1 MSVTHG
7 QNRRR
12 RLWGRSGFVL
22 ASLVACCLLAG
33 PLSVIFPQAADAATV
48 SDSFDRANGGLGS
61 NWTTTPGT
69 AAPQISGN
77 TLRAGTAG
85 SLNSAYWSAST
96 FGSDQFSQGTLPA
109 SSGGNYGP
117 GLAVR
122 LSGTKG
128 YFLWYGNSTNT
139 VSLWRMDTAS
149 SWTQLKASSTLTVA
163 PATDVWKIQ
172 VVGSTISGYQ
182 NGNLVVTTTDTKIT
196 SGSPGVWLYYAANQI
211 DNWSGGD
218 VATTPPPTTYS
229 VGGAV
234 SGLASGS
241 TVVLQDNGGNDLSV
255 AANGAFTFSTA
266 LAAGAAYA
274 VTVKTNPTGQTCT
287 VANGTGTIAAA
298 NVTNVAVTCATPP
311 PVTYS
316 VGGTLSGLAS
326 GGTVVL
332 QDNAAS
338 DLTVTAN
345 GAFTFGTKLAASAA
359 YNVTVK
365 TNPTGQT
372 CIVAS
377 GTGTIASA
385 NVTNVAVTCTTTP
398 PTTYTV
404 GGAVSGLASGGTV
417 VLQNNAAN
425 DLSVTA
431 NVAFTFSTAL
441 ASGAAY
447 NVTVKTNPTG
457 QTCTVAS
464 GTGTVGSAN
473 VTSAA
478 VTCTTPGGGGG
489 GTGTATDNF
498 NRANGALG
506 ANWTAMSDGAL
517 TIASQVVKGG
527 NGAYSGDIRTAETY
541 GADQSSQVEVTST
554 QLSGGQWIGPAV
566 RASSGGSNLY
576 LGIYFWNGGSPDLM
590 LFKRTSGSFTQLGS
604 SYPVSALAAGTQLTL
619 TAVGSTITFAQN
631 GTARITATD
640 TSLTSGAPG
649 IMAYGTGTADN
660 WAGNSTGTGTG
671 TTGPYTVGGT
681 VSGLASGGTVVLQ
694 DNGGNDLSV
703 TASGAFTFSTALAA
717 GAAYN
722 VTVKTSPLGQTCT
735 VANGT
740 GTVGSANVTNVAVT
754 CATSGGGS
762 GGTSG
767 LTVTFAGTDAS
778 GVDSYNMTSTEDGGS
793 TQVTRVLKPSNPA
806 AGVKHNFLFVLP
818 VEPDQGTSFGD
829 GVATMAAANA
839 QNQYNLTII
848 EPSFPTDPWYAD
860 NPTDST
866 MQYESFLTTQ
876 LVPWVKANL
885 ATTGTEQNWLIG
897 FSKSGI
903 GGQDLILKHPDLFS
917 VAATWDF
924 PAAMTSYAGADPY
937 GTVGGGSAGNY
948 GTDANFQANYRLS
961 SSFLTAHKAPFTSAN
976 RIWIG
981 GYSAFQQDMASY
993 DSLLTQAGI
1002 KHTTETP
1009 TPTSH
1014 AWNSGW
1020 VPQALA
1026 ALEQDSVALGG

>member
-33 PLSVIFPQAADAATV
+33 PLSVIFPQVADAATV
-48 SDSFDRANGGLGS
+48 SDTFDRANGGLGN

-77 TLRAGTAG
+77 TLHAGTAG

-139 VSLWRMDTAS
+139 VSLWRMDSAS

-182 NGNLVVTTTDTKIT
+182 NGNLVVQATDTSIT

-229 VGGAV
+229 VGGTV

-241 TVVLQDNGGNDLSV
+241 AVVLQDNGGNDLSV
-255 AANGAFTFSTA
+255 AANGAYTFSTA

-332 QDNAAS
+332 QDNVAS

-345 GAFTFGTKLAASAA
+345 GAFTFGTKL
-359 YNVTVK
+359 
-365 TNPTGQT
+365 
-372 CIVAS
+372 
-377 GTGTIASA
+377 
-385 NVTNVAVTCTTTP
+385 
-398 PTTYTV
+398 
-404 GGAVSGLASGGTV
+404 
-417 VLQNNAAN
+417 
-425 DLSVTA
+425 TA
-431 NVAFTFSTAL
+431 
-441 ASGAAY
+441 GAAY

-464 GTGTVGSAN
+464 GTGTIASAN

-478 VTCTTPGGGGG
+478 VICTTPGGGGGTG

-590 LFKRTSGSFTQLGS
+590 LFKRASGSFTQLGS

-619 TAVGSTITFAQN
+619 TAAGSTITFAQN

-660 WAGNSTGTGTG
+660 WAGNSTGTG

-735 VANGT
+735 VASGT

-754 CATSGGGS
+754 CTTSGGGS

-917 VAATWDF
+917 VAASWDF

-993 DSLLTQAGI
+993 DSLLTQVGI
-1002 KHTTETP
+1002 EHTTETP

-1014 AWNSGW
+1014 AWNGGW

>member
-1 MSVTHG
+1 MPTTLRKFW
-7 QNRRR
+7 RRT
-12 RLWGRSGFVL
+12 GVL
-22 ASLVACCLLAG
+22 LAATVACGLLAG
-33 PLSVIFPQAADAATV
+33 PLSVVFPQAADAATV
-48 SDSFDRANGGLGS
+48 SDTFDRANGGLGS

-77 TLRAGTAG
+77 TLHAGTA
-85 SLNSAYWSAST
+85 SALNSAYWSANT
-96 FGSDQFSQGTLPA
+96 FGADQFAQGTLPG
-109 SSGGNYGP
+109 SSGGNDGP

-122 LSGTKG
+122 VSGTKG

-139 VSLWRMDTAS
+139 VSLWRMDSAS
-149 SWTQLKASSTLTVA
+149 SWTQLKASGSLTIA

-172 VVGSTISGYQ
+172 VTGSTISGYQ
-182 NGNLVVTTTDTKIT
+182 NGTQVVQATDTKIT

-218 VATTPPPTTYS
+218 VASTPPPTTYS
-229 VGGAV
+229 IGGTA

-266 LAAGAAYA
+266 LAAGAAYN
-274 VTVKTNPTGQTCT
+274 VTVKTNPAGQTCT

-298 NVTNVAVTCATPP
+298 NVTNVAMTCTTPP

-326 GGTVVL
+326 GATVVL

-338 DLTVTAN
+338 DLTLTAN
-345 GAFTFGTKLAASAA
+345 GAFTFGTKLAAGAPYA
-359 YNVTVK
+359 VTVK
-365 TNPTGQT
+365 TNPAGQT
-372 CIVAS
+372 CTVTG

-385 NVTNVAVTCTTTP
+385 NVTSVAVTCTTT
-398 PTTYTV
+398 
-404 GGAVSGLASGGTV
+404 
-417 VLQNNAAN
+417 
-425 DLSVTA
+425 
-431 NVAFTFSTAL
+431 
-441 ASGAAY
+441 
-447 NVTVKTNPTG
+447 
-457 QTCTVAS
+457 
-464 GTGTVGSAN
+464 
-473 VTSAA
+473 
-478 VTCTTPGGGGG
+478 GGGGG
-489 GTGTATDNF
+489 GTAGTSSDNF

-527 NGAYSGDIRTAETY
+527 SGAYSGDIRTAETY

-566 RASSGGSNLY
+566 RASNGGSNLY

-590 LFKRTSGSFTQLGS
+590 LFKRTSGSFTQLGAT
-604 SYPVSALAAGTQLTL
+604 YPVSALAAGTQLTL
-619 TAVGSTITFAQN
+619 SVTGSTLTFAQN

-671 TTGPYTVGGT
+671 ADGPYTVGGT
-681 VSGLASGGTVVLQ
+681 ASGLASGGTVVLQ

-703 TASGAFTFSTALAA
+703 TASGSFTFSTALAA

-740 GTVGSANVTNVAVT
+740 GTVGSANVTNVGVT

-839 QNQYNLTII
+839 QNLYNLTII
-848 EPSFPTDPWYAD
+848 EPSFPADPWYAD
-860 NPTDST
+860 NPANSS

-937 GTVGGGSAGNY
+937 GTVGGNSAGNY

-961 SSFLTAHKAPFTSAN
+961 ASFLGAHKSAFTSAN

-981 GYSAFQQDMASY
+981 GYSAFGQDMADY
-993 DSLLTQAGI
+993 DALLTQQGI
-1002 KHTTETP
+1002 VHTTG
-1009 TPTSH
+1009 TPTSLAH
-1014 AWNSGW
+1014 RWDSGW
-1020 VPQALA
+1020 VPAALA
-1026 ALEQDSVALGG
+1026 ALETDSQGLGS